1 MKEKSHMSL
10 RTKKILAGI
19 GIGFGTVFTFL
30 VSFILAFSLIINPI
44 NFMTVSDADTVKE
57 NEELKET
64 VQNLKDENEHLSA
77 TVDKYKAS
85 SKAPSVV
92 VSQQPESQ
100 PANAQVSKPSSTD
113 GQTTATKSET
123 TAGTSDTQ
131 NSSETVPSAE
141 NTDASASG
149 SETDTGFAPETV
161 TNTGEAT
168 PEDVEAPIT
177 VIEITE

>member
-1 MKEKSHMSL
+1 MKGVEIMKEKSHMSL

-19 GIGFGTVFTFL
+19 GIGFGTVFAFL

-64 VQNLKDENEHLSA
+64 VQNLKDENELLNA

-85 SKAPSVV
+85 SKAPTTVVAEQPSVQQTSGSDSKQQSS
-92 VSQQPESQ
+92 SQTGSGTGSE
-100 PANAQVSKPSSTD
+100 NETNTSKAGST
-113 GQTTATKSET
+113 
-123 TAGTSDTQ
+123 
-131 NSSETVPSAE
+131 E
-141 NTDASASG
+141 NRDTDAG
-149 SETDTGFAPETV
+149 GESEQVFAPETV
-161 TNTGEAT
+161 TNTGAET

-177 VIEITE
+177 VIEIAE

>member
-19 GIGFGTVFTFL
+19 GIGFGTIFTFL

-64 VQNLKDENEHLSA
+64 VQNLKDENELLNA

-85 SKAPSVV
+85 SKAPATVV
-92 VSQQPESQ
+92 TEQ
-100 PANAQVSKPSSTD
+100 
-113 GQTTATKSET
+113 
-123 TAGTSDTQ
+123 
-131 NSSETVPSAE
+131 PSAQQTSGSAGGTVSGSKQQDNSQTENEANGETSSNNPETNPPE
-141 NTDASASG
+141 NTGADVSG
-149 SETDTGFAPETV
+149 ESEHVFAPETV
-161 TNTGEAT
+161 TNTGAET

>member
-19 GIGFGTVFTFL
+19 GIGFGTIFTFL

-64 VQNLKDENEHLSA
+64 VQNLKDENELLNA

-85 SKAPSVV
+85 SKAPATVV
-92 VSQQPESQ
+92 AEQPSTQQSSGS
-100 PANAQVSKPSSTD
+100 AGSSTSD
-113 GQTTATKSET
+113 SRQEGSSLTGNETNHGENNGSLETNTT
-123 TAGTSDTQ
+123 
-131 NSSETVPSAE
+131 E
-141 NTDASASG
+141 NNGVGASG
-149 SETDTGFAPETV
+149 ESEQVFAPETV
-161 TNTGEAT
+161 TNTGAET

-177 VIEITE
+177 VIEITG